1 MTLTE
6 KIFALKS
13 VRPFDVLRDSEIAL
27 IAQEARVK
35 QFGAGELISDADKPI
50 RRLHVVTSGEV
61 KADAADQQDAFPVF
75 GVRPLLF
82 NQGATELLR
91 AGVDGATCLTIK
103 RGNFFTI
110 ANECPALIVGF
121 IEMAEQGRLL

>member
-1 MTLTE
+1 MTLSE

-13 VRPFDVLRDSEIAL
+13 VRPFDLLRDGEIAL

-35 QFGAGELISDADKPI
+35 QFGPAEVVSNADRPI
-50 RRLHVVTSGEV
+50 RRLHIVTQGEIRP
-61 KADAADQQDAFPVF
+61 DGGGAFPVI
-75 GVRPLLF
+75 GVKPLLF
-82 NQGATELLR
+82 NQGMETVMT
-91 AGVDGATCLTIK
+91 AGAEGATCLTIK

-121 IEMAEQGRLL
+121 LELARQDRLL

>member
-1 MTLTE
+1 MTLSE

-13 VRPFDVLRDSEIAL
+13 VPPFDVLRDSELAL

-35 QFGAGELISDADKPI
+35 QYAPSTAVSNADRPI
-50 RRLHVVTSGEV
+50 RRLHVVTQGEV
-61 KADAADQQDAFPVF
+61 RPAAGGDALPVF
-75 GVRPLLF
+75 GVKPLLF
-82 NQGATELLR
+82 NQNAEEPLI

-110 ANECPALIVGF
+110 ANECPGLIVGF
-121 IEMAEQGRLL
+121 LDLAEHGQLL

>member
-1 MTLTE
+1 MTLAE

-27 IAQEARVK
+27 IAQEARVR
-35 QFGAGELISDADKPI
+35 QFKPQETVSGAEKPI
-50 RRLHVVTSGEV
+50 RRLHVVTAGEV
-61 KADAADQQDAFPVF
+61 TAASGGNGLPVF
-75 GVRPLLF
+75 GVKPLLF
-82 NQGATELLR
+82 NQGANEELA

-110 ANECPALIVGF
+110 ANECPGLIVGF
-121 IEMAEQGRLL
+121 IEMAERGQLL